1 MTPYYNFNDDLI
13 EKTRKFIDIKNKGYY
28 CDSKQLTEVYNTVLG
43 KNATPTNCGSCIR
56 GRVTELEKALT
67 AYLKA
72 QEDVKITEVDNVS
85 AEPEKVSEKPKK
97 QPKNGVRQKT
107 LSPEKER

>member
-1 MTPYYNFNDDLI
+1 MTGFSISEEDKVLI
-13 EKTRKFIDIKNKGYY
+13 EKFIKIRNSGYY
-28 CDSKQLTEVYNTVLG
+28 CDSKQLTEVYNRVLG
-43 KNATPTNCGSCIR
+43 KNVASTQCSSCLR

-72 QEDVKITEVDNVS
+72 QESVKITEADNVS